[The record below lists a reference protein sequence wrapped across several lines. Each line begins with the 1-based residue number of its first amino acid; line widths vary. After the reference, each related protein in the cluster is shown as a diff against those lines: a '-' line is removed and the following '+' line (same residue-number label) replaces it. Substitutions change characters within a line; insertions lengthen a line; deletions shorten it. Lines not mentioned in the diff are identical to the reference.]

1 MERNENL
8 NIADFVHSL
17 KPLLLVL
24 LLPPVPLMM
33 LIGLGAVLMLRR
45 HSRWGLAVL
54 LLGLMGLWLTCCEGS
69 TRWLNRHLLDAP
81 AALNA
86 RDLASL
92 HQQQLAAHDVA
103 VLVLGAGVRDYVPEY
118 MGPGLQPLTEERL
131 RYGVWLARRLEA
143 PLGFTGGIGLGAQH
157 KLFPEALVV
166 ERVARDQFDTPLH
179 WAESQARDT
188 RENASLSL
196 PLLKASGVRKLVLV
210 THVEHMPRA
219 LKNFHEAAQGANAME
234 IVAAPV
240 GLMSN
245 GSGAWLDWCP
255 SGEGA
260 QGVRYVIYEWLGSAA
275 GH

>member
-1 MERNENL
+1 M
-8 NIADFVHSL
+8 NIADLVHGL

-24 LLPPVPLMM
+24 LLPPVPLML
-33 LIGLGAVLMLRR
+33 LIALGGVLMLRR
-45 HSRWGLAVL
+45 HMRWGMSMLML
-54 LLGLMGLWLTCCEGS
+54 GLLGLWLSCCEGS
-69 TRWLNRHLLDAP
+69 TRWLNRYLLDTP

-86 RDLASL
+86 RDLAAL
-92 HQQQLAAHDVA
+92 HRQQLATHDVA

-143 PLGFTGGIGLGAQH
+143 PLGFTGGIGWGARN
-157 KLFPEALVV
+157 KLFTEAALV
-166 ERVARDQFDTPLH
+166 ERAARDQFDTPLR
-179 WAESQARDT
+179 WAESRSRDT

-234 IVAAPV
+234 IIAAPV

-245 GSGAWLDWCP
+245 GTGAWLDWCP

-260 QGVRYVIYEWLGSAA
+260 SGVRYVVYEWLGSLA

>member
-1 MERNENL
+1 MERIENL
-8 NIADFVHSL
+8 NIADLIHGL

-33 LIGLGAVLMLRR
+33 LIGLGGVLMFRR
-45 HSRWGLAVL
+45 HMRWGSATLML
-54 LLGLMGLWLTCCEGS
+54 GLLGLWLSCCEGT
-69 TRWLNRHLLDAP
+69 TRWLNHHLLDAP

-86 RDLASL
+86 RDLAAL
-92 HQQQLAAHDVA
+92 HQQQLATHDVA

-118 MGPGLQPLTEERL
+118 MGPGLKPLTAERL

-143 PLGFTGGIGLGAQH
+143 PLGFTGGIGPSAQH
-157 KLFPEALVV
+157 KLFTEAAVV
-166 ERVARDQFDTPLH
+166 ERVARDQFNAPLQ
-179 WAESQARDT
+179 WAENQARDT
-188 RENASLSL
+188 RENASLSV
-196 PLLKASGVRKLVLV
+196 PLLKASGVHKLVLV

-219 LKNFHEAAQGANAME
+219 LKNFHEDAQGANAME

-240 GLMSN
+240 GLMVN
-245 GSGAWLDWCP
+245 GSGIWLDWCP

-260 QGVRYVIYEWLGSAA
+260 SGVRYVVYEWLGNLA